1 MPLPNNIASATI
13 TLYKINEVS
22 IYKSELI
29 SSNGTIFHPYDL
41 ETTLTFTIF
50 KESQD
55 ITKEFTDIVWTRYSY
70 DSDQFL
76 EDENWGKEYTGLK
89 TITIH
94 KDDFQEKC
102 VIQVDAYTVLN
113 GKRTCVASSRI
124 TLLDINELYSSETPP
139 ENPKDGQMWVD
150 TSGLTPII
158 HSWNNTLKKWI
169 KVGPTV
175 AVVRNLIRNSNF
187 WKLNSDYFHM
197 ENDSFLRNLT
207 VVNTFEKNWL
217 RLKSSKAT
225 NSEFTTAGVYQA
237 TEYPIIINSDYTFSF
252 LAYRV
257 KDIENVGE
265 NIYIKILSIN
275 SQNESTELGTFLEPI
290 LDTTYKRV
298 NCTVKTL
305 NDTVSIKVII
315 GVEPTKMCEFYITE
329 LSLYNTDKIY
339 PWELAPEDA
348 QEQLDTKLDNDQMS
362 VFNALTKNGTM
373 EGIYMSVDENG
384 DEHYYFNASHI
395 KTGSID
401 GGLINGIGL
410 NIKDEATGQSIFHV
424 YKDEYGTHIDMI
436 AQNLYIGTEPASTQ
450 QYAIAQAAQAET
462 NAAGYTDSTV
472 KTNREES
479 ELLLNGN
486 IAASAQTV
494 TTEMTAYVDAQIDGA
509 LTTGNGYADGIVG
522 DSVAALTK
530 LIDNKTSDA
539 VKSANKYTDDSIDDL
554 SKSINQTFSDVDKD
568 IEDAIKDSKDYSD
581 GLDKVLREDLSQ
593 HEKDTQKYI
602 EDQIKAVTNV
612 VNSKADAETV
622 SALSGTVSTIQN
634 QVLPASIVSTVR
646 TSTEYTNDLKA
657 KLSTSDF
664 TTYRNSM
671 ADTIKAINDTIEANK
686 NTWDSEFDTL
696 NKTIVKDSNIISK
709 INDSLETEK
718 ISASKIDV
726 AEINGTVDKPKD
738 EIYTKTIYSKNKILF
753 VPNQTV
759 DVTIDNLL
767 SNIDFDISG
776 TDIEM
781 NVTKIGNTNYVKT
794 STDKSEVYIDM
805 HEMIK
810 YLLYKVKQLEQKIN

>member
-41 ETTLTFTIF
+41 ETTLAFTIF

-55 ITKEFTDIVWTRYSY
+55 ITKEFADIVWTRYSY
-70 DSDQFL
+70 NSDQFL

-94 KDDFQEKC
+94 KDDFKEKC
-102 VIQVDAYTVLN
+102 VIQVDSYTVLN

-169 KVGPTV
+169 KVGPTT

-225 NSEFTTAGVYQA
+225 SSELTTIGVYQA

-265 NIYIKILSIN
+265 KIYIKILSIN

-339 PWELAPEDA
+339 PWELAPEDT

-373 EGIYMSVDENG
+373 EGIYMSIDENG

-410 NIKDEATGQSIFHV
+410 NIKDEATGRSIFHV
-424 YKDEYGTHIDMI
+424 YKDEDGTHIDMI

-450 QYAIAQAAQAET
+450 QYAIDQAAQAET

-472 KTNREES
+472 KANREES

-494 TTEMTAYVDAQIDGA
+494 TTEMTAYVDTQINGA
-509 LTTGNGYADGIVG
+509 LTSGNGYADGIVG

-530 LIDNKTSDA
+530 LIDDKTSNA
-539 VKSANKYTDDSIDDL
+539 IKSANKYTDDSIDDL
-554 SKSINQTFSDVDKD
+554 SKSINQTFSDVDKA

-581 GLDKVLREDLSQ
+581 GLDKTLRDDLSQ

-612 VNSKADAETV
+612 VNSKADANTV

-646 TSTEYTNDLKA
+646 TSTEYTDDLKA

-671 ADTIKAINDTIEANK
+671 ADTIKAINETIEANK

-709 INDSLETEK
+709 INESLETKK

-759 DVTIDNLL
+759 DVTIDDLL